1 MFWSPLLRFIDNVR
15 RHLPIA
21 LARHVVDR
29 VAAEAGVDRSLGLV
43 EAHSRFAVNTS
54 PAVFYIFW
62 ILFLMNEVP
71 GKIRTSI
78 KLKAERS

>member
-54 PAVFYIFW
+54 PAMYKQGRLQAEIDAIFQCA
-62 ILFLMNEVP
+62 F
-71 GKIRTSI
+71 SI
-78 KLKAERS
+78 VIFV

>member
-1 MFWSPLLRFIDNVR
+1 MFWSPLLRFIDDVR

-43 EAHSRFAVNTS
+43 EGHSRFAVNTS
-54 PAVFYIFW
+54 PAYFW
-62 ILFLMNEVP
+62 ILFLMNLLRSEQQ
-71 GKIRTSI
+71 SE
-78 KLKAERS
+78 LKAELS

>member
-1 MFWSPLLRFIDNVR
+1 MFCSPLLRFIDDVR

-43 EAHSRFAVNTS
+43 EGHSRFAVNTS
-54 PAVFYIFW
+54 PAVFYIFLDS
-62 ILFLMNEVP
+62 IPYEP
-71 GKIRTSI
+71 GPRAGKIRT
-78 KLKAERS
+78 

>member
-1 MFWSPLLRFIDNVR
+1 MFWSPLLRFIDDVR

-43 EAHSRFAVNTS
+43 EGHSRFAVNTS
-54 PAVFYIFW
+54 PAVFYIFLDSM
-62 ILFLMNEVP
+62 IL
-71 GKIRTSI
+71 RTWP
-78 KLKAERS
+78 AGW